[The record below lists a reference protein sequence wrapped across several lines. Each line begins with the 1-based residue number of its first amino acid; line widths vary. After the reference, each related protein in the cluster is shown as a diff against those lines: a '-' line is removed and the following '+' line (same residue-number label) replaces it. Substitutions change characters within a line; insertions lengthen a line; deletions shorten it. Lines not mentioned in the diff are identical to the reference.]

1 MIHCI
6 KSKSALTSSCF
17 VIFSLVLMVPCTMD
31 ARIPSNR
38 KSIHNASEALIKRVL
53 GEENAKLFLVEMIR
67 NKDGKSFFEIDT
79 KNSQSTGKVVLRG
92 DSGVS
97 IASALNHYLKRYC
110 HSHFSWNGDQ
120 INLPKS
126 LPSVKDNKIHIINPN
141 KYVVYFN
148 YCTFNYSSPW

>member
-1 MIHCI
+1 
-6 KSKSALTSSCF
+6 
-17 VIFSLVLMVPCTMD
+17 MV
-31 ARIPSNR
+31 
-38 KSIHNASEALIKRVL
+38 KV
-53 GEENAKLFLVEMIR
+53 
-67 NKDGKSFFEIDT
+67 FFEIDT
-79 KNSQSTGKVVLRG
+79 KNSQNAGKVVLRG

-120 INLPKS
+120 INLPKP

-148 YCTFNYSSPW
+148 YCTFNYSSPWWDWKRWEREIDFMALNGINVPLAVTGHRRRLV